1 MANRVHLL
9 AIQEFPRMDVRYGV
23 AGGTDGLMLAFPLL
37 PRLIPGRVSDAP
49 EMASMMNRVLG
60 TGILLCG
67 LAWAPAVAAQAPEP
81 AAAAAPAAAGL
92 TQADREM
99 LLDAARTA
107 WAYAEANYN
116 PQTGWINSVE
126 EYPYATVWDIGSGLM
141 ALYCA
146 DQLDL
151 LDGDEYDRRMRR
163 ALQSLIDARLFEGA
177 AFNKMYSTQTGQIAG
192 RAGQESTTRERG
204 YGWSVMDIGRLLAVL
219 RVIDQ
224 TQPQYR
230 DLMTQIVNRLDY
242 SRLIRDGYL
251 RGEDLNRSGRLR
263 RYQEGRVGYEQ
274 YAAAGFAAWGHQAE
288 NALNLGRNTYP
299 VPVLGVQVM
308 GDRRGDEHLTSEPFV
323 MMGLELGWTPEMRG
337 LATNVLAAQQERWK
351 QTGSVTMVNEDALT
365 GPPYFLYYSV
375 YANRRPFLVQ
385 APAGAPSGPTPRT
398 VSVKAAHGWHALL
411 PSDYT
416 RLAVDRVQGARSPL
430 GWGAGVFEENGR
442 VSGGRNINTAAIV
455 MEAALYA
462 QRGGRPLIEGAETP
476 AAQ

>member
-1 MANRVHLL
+1 MLNR
-9 AIQEFPRMDVRYGV
+9 I
-23 AGGTDGLMLAFPLL
+23 
-37 PRLIPGRVSDAP
+37 
-49 EMASMMNRVLG
+49 VL
-60 TGILLCG
+60 TGALLCG
-67 LAWAPAVAAQAPEP
+67 VAWSPGAAAQAPAP
-81 AAAAAPAAAGL
+81 VAASAPAAL

-107 WAYAEANYN
+107 WAYADANYN
-116 PQTGWINSVE
+116 PATGWINSVE
-126 EYPYATVWDIGSGLM
+126 EYAYATVWDIGSGLM

-163 ALQSLIDARLFEGA
+163 ALQSLIDARLFEGV
-177 AFNKMYSTQTGQIAG
+177 AFNKMYSTRTGQMAG
-192 RAGQESTTRERG
+192 RAGQESTTSERG
-204 YGWSVMDIGRLLAVL
+204 YGWSVLDIGRLLAVL

-230 DLMTQIVNRLDY
+230 DLMMQIVNRLDY

-274 YAAAGFAAWGHQAE
+274 YAAAGFAAWGHTAE
-288 NALNLGRNTYP
+288 AALDLNRNTYP
-299 VPVLGVQVM
+299 VPVLGVPVR

-323 MMGLELGWTPEMRG
+323 MMGLELGWTPEIRT
-337 LATNVLAAQQERWK
+337 LAANVLAAQEARFK
-351 QTGSVTMVNEDALT
+351 ETGTVTIVNEDALT

-375 YANRRPFLVQ
+375 YSSRRPFAVE
-385 APAGAPSGPTPRT
+385 APAGAPRGPTPRT

-416 RLAVDRVQGARSPL
+416 RLALERVQGARTAQ
-430 GWGAGVFEENGR
+430 GWGAGVFEESGR
-442 VSGGRNINTAAIV
+442 VSGGRNVNTAAIV

-462 QRGGRPLIEGAETP
+462 QRGRPLIEGTGTPPAATP
-476 AAQ
+476 AP

>member
-1 MANRVHLL
+1 MLNRIILTG
-9 AIQEFPRMDVRYGV
+9 AI
-23 AGGTDGLMLAFPLL
+23 
-37 PRLIPGRVSDAP
+37 
-49 EMASMMNRVLG
+49 
-60 TGILLCG
+60 LCG
-67 LAWAPAVAAQAPEP
+67 PALAPGVDAQDT
-81 AAAAAPAAAGL
+81 AAATAAGAL
-92 TQADREM
+92 TQADRDR

-107 WAYAEANYN
+107 WVYADANYN
-116 PQTGWINSVE
+116 PATGWINSVE
-126 EYPYATVWDIGSGLM
+126 EYEYATVWDIASGLM

-163 ALQSLIDARLFEGA
+163 ALQSLIDARLFDDV
-177 AFNKMYSTQTGQIAG
+177 AFNKMYSTRTGQIAG
-192 RAGQESTTRERG
+192 RPGQESTTRERG
-204 YGWSVMDIGRLLAVL
+204 YGWSVMDLGRLMAVL

-242 SRLIRDGYL
+242 DRLIQGGYL

-263 RYQEGRVGYEQ
+263 KYQEGRVGYEQ
-274 YAAAGFAAWGHQAE
+274 YAAAGFAAWGHTAAE
-288 NALNLGRNTYP
+288 ALNLGRNTYP
-299 VPVLGVQVM
+299 VPVLGVPVM

-323 MMGLELGWTPEMRG
+323 MMGLELGWTPEIRT
-337 LATNVLAAQQERWK
+337 LAANVLRAQEERWK
-351 QTGSVTMVNEDALT
+351 QTGTVTIVNEDALT

-375 YANRRPFLVQ
+375 YSSRRPFAVE
-385 APAGAPSGPTPRT
+385 APAGAPRGPRPRT

-416 RLAVDRVQGARSPL
+416 RLALDRVQGARSPA

-442 VSGGRNINTAAIV
+442 VSGGRNVNTAAIV

-462 QRGGRPLIEGAETP
+462 QRGRPLIEGTGAAP
-476 AAQ
+476 ASAP

>member
-1 MANRVHLL
+1 MLKPIL
-9 AIQEFPRMDVRYGV
+9 AIAAVL
-23 AGGTDGLMLAFPLL
+23 TGL
-37 PRLIPGRVSDAP
+37 
-49 EMASMMNRVLG
+49 
-60 TGILLCG
+60 
-67 LAWAPAVAAQAPEP
+67 WAPPSRAQAP
-81 AAAAAPAAAGL
+81 APAPAGL
-92 TQADREM
+92 TEADRAV

-116 PQTGWINSVE
+116 PATGWINSVE

-163 ALQSLIDARLFEGA
+163 ALQSLIDARLFEGV
-177 AFNKMYSTQTGQIAG
+177 AFNKMYSTRTGHMAG
-192 RAGQESTTRERG
+192 RAGREGSATERG

-230 DLMTQIVNRLDY
+230 DLMVQIVNRLDY

-251 RGEDLNRSGRLR
+251 RGEDLGSGGRLR

-274 YAAAGFAAWGHQAE
+274 YAATGFAAWGHRAE
-288 NALNLGRNTYP
+288 AALDLSRNTYP
-299 VPVLGVQVM
+299 VPVLGVPVM
-308 GDRRGDEHLTSEPFV
+308 GDRRGNEHLTSEPFV
-323 MMGLELGWTPEMRG
+323 MMGLELGWTPEMRT

-351 QTGSVTMVNEDALT
+351 QTGSVTMVSEDALN

-375 YANRRPFLVQ
+375 YADRRPFLVQ
-385 APAGAPSGPTPRT
+385 PPAGAPRGPTPRT
-398 VSVKAAHGWHALL
+398 VSVKATFGWHALF

-416 RLAVDRVQGARSPL
+416 RLAVERVQGARTAA
-430 GWGAGVFEENGR
+430 GWGAGVFETDGR
-442 VSGGRNINTAAIV
+442 VSGGRNINTAALV

-462 QRGGRPLIEGAETP
+462 HRGGRPLIEGSGN
-476 AAQ
+476 

>member
-1 MANRVHLL
+1 MMIHRIVRAGALL
-9 AIQEFPRMDVRYGV
+9 
-23 AGGTDGLMLAFPLL
+23 LL
-37 PRLIPGRVSDAP
+37 
-49 EMASMMNRVLG
+49 LG
-60 TGILLCG
+60 
-67 LAWAPAVAAQAPEP
+67 WAPAAVAQAPAP
-81 AAAAAPAAAGL
+81 GAAPASPAAGL
-92 TQADREM
+92 TDADRQM

-107 WAYAEANYN
+107 WAYADANYN
-116 PQTGWINSVE
+116 PATGWINSVE
-126 EYPYATVWDIGSGLM
+126 EYEYATVWDIGSGLM

-177 AFNKMYSTQTGQIAG
+177 AFNKMYNTRTGAIAG
-192 RAGQESTTRERG
+192 RAGQESRTGERG
-204 YGWSVMDIGRLLAVL
+204 YGWSVLDIGRLLAVL

-242 SRLIRDGYL
+242 GRLIQGGYL
-251 RGEDLNRSGRLR
+251 RGEDLNRGGRLR
-263 RYQEGRVGYEQ
+263 KYQEGRVGYEQ
-274 YAAAGFAAWGHQAE
+274 YAAAGFAAWGHTAE

-299 VPVLGVQVM
+299 VPVLGVPVM

-323 MMGLELGWTPEMRG
+323 MMGLELGWTPEIRT
-337 LATNVLAAQQERWK
+337 LAANVLAAQEARWK
-351 QTGSVTMVNEDALT
+351 QTGTVTIVNEDALT

-375 YANRRPFLVQ
+375 YSSRRPFRVE
-385 APAGAPSGPTPRT
+385 APAGAPRGPTPRT

-416 RLAVDRVQGARSPL
+416 RLGVDRVQGARSAQ

-442 VSGGRNINTAAIV
+442 VSGGRNVNTAALV

-462 QRGGRPLIEGAETP
+462 QRGRPLIEGTGTP
-476 AAQ
+476 PAM

>member
-1 MANRVHLL
+1 MRTRIL
-9 AIQEFPRMDVRYGV
+9 I
-23 AGGTDGLMLAFPLL
+23 AGA
-37 PRLIPGRVSDAP
+37 
-49 EMASMMNRVLG
+49 
-60 TGILLCG
+60 LLCG
-67 LAWAPAVAAQAPEP
+67 LAWSPGAAAQAPAPLP
-81 AAAAAPAAAGL
+81 ASAPAAL
-92 TQADREM
+92 TQADRDM

-107 WAYAEANYN
+107 WAYADANYN
-116 PQTGWINSVE
+116 PATGWVNSVE
-126 EYPYATVWDIGSGLM
+126 DYAFATVWDIGSGLM

-163 ALQSLIDARLFEGA
+163 ALQSLVDARLFDDV
-177 AFNKMYSTQTGQIAG
+177 AFNKMYSTRTGQIAG
-192 RAGQESTTRERG
+192 RAGQESTTTERG
-204 YGWSVMDIGRLLAVL
+204 YGWSVLDIGRLLAVL

-230 DLMTQIVNRLDY
+230 DLMERIVNRLDY
-242 SRLIRDGYL
+242 ARLIQDGYL

-274 YAAAGFAAWGHQAE
+274 YAAAGFAAWGRRAE

-299 VPVLGVQVM
+299 VPVLGVPVM

-323 MMGLELGWTPEMRG
+323 MMGLELGWTPEIRT
-337 LATNVLAAQQERWK
+337 LAANVLGAQEARWK
-351 QTGSVTMVNEDALT
+351 QTGTVTIVNEDALT

-375 YANRRPFLVQ
+375 YSSRRPFAVE
-385 APAGAPSGPTPRT
+385 APAGAPRGPTPRT

-416 RLAVDRVQGARSPL
+416 RLALQRVQGARTAA
-430 GWGAGVFEENGR
+430 GWGAGVFEESGR
-442 VSGGRNINTAAIV
+442 VSGGRNVNTAALV

-462 QRGGRPLIEGAETP
+462 QRGGRPLIEGSGTP
-476 AAQ
+476 

>member
-1 MANRVHLL
+1 MLKRILPIAALL
-9 AIQEFPRMDVRYGV
+9 A
-23 AGGTDGLMLAFPLL
+23 GL
-37 PRLIPGRVSDAP
+37 S
-49 EMASMMNRVLG
+49 
-60 TGILLCG
+60 
-67 LAWAPAVAAQAPEP
+67 WAVPSPAQ
-81 AAAAAPAAAGL
+81 APAAAPSGL

-107 WAYAEANYN
+107 WAYADANYN
-116 PQTGWINSVE
+116 PATGWINSVE

-163 ALQSLIDARLFEGA
+163 ALQSLIEARLFEGV
-177 AFNKMYSTQTGQIAG
+177 AFNKSYSTRTGQIAG
-192 RAGQESTTRERG
+192 RAGQEASTSERG
-204 YGWSVMDIGRLLAVL
+204 YGWSVLDIGRLLAVL

-230 DLMTQIVNRLDY
+230 DLMQQIVGRLDY
-242 SRLIRDGYL
+242 SRLIAGGYL
-251 RGEDLNRSGRLR
+251 RGEDLGRGGRLR

-274 YAAAGFAAWGHQAE
+274 YAAAGFAAWGHRAE
-288 NALNLGRNTYP
+288 EALNLGRNTYP
-299 VPVLGVQVM
+299 VPVLGVPVM

-323 MMGLELGWTPEMRG
+323 MMGLELGWTPEIRT
-337 LATNVLAAQQERWK
+337 LAANVLLAQETRWK
-351 QTGSVTMVNEDALT
+351 QTGTVTIVNEDALT

-375 YANRRPFLVQ
+375 YAARRPFVVQ
-385 APAGAPSGPTPRT
+385 PPAGAPRGPTPRT
-398 VSVKAAHGWHALL
+398 VSVKAAHAWHALL

-416 RLAVDRVQGARSPL
+416 RLAVDRVQGARSAA

-442 VSGGRNINTAAIV
+442 VSGGRNVNTAALV

-462 QRGGRPLIEGAETP
+462 QRGRPLIEGTGAAPTP
-476 AAQ
+476 

>member
-1 MANRVHLL
+1 MMIHR
-9 AIQEFPRMDVRYGV
+9 IVRT
-23 AGGTDGLMLAFPLL
+23 AAL
-37 PRLIPGRVSDAP
+37 
-49 EMASMMNRVLG
+49 VLG
-60 TGILLCG
+60 LG
-67 LAWAPAVAAQAPEP
+67 WAPAAVAQAP
-81 AAAAAPAAAGL
+81 APVAVSASAGL
-92 TQADREM
+92 TDADRQM

-107 WAYAEANYN
+107 WAYADANYN
-116 PQTGWINSVE
+116 PATGWINSVE
-126 EYPYATVWDIGSGLM
+126 DYQYATVWDIGSGLM

-177 AFNKMYSTQTGQIAG
+177 AFNKMYNTRTGAIAG
-192 RAGQESTTRERG
+192 RAGQESTTTERG
-204 YGWSVMDIGRLLAVL
+204 YGWSVTDIGRLLAVL

-230 DLMTQIVNRLDY
+230 DLMMQIVNRLDY
-242 SRLIRDGYL
+242 GRLIQGGYL

-274 YAAAGFAAWGHQAE
+274 YAAAGFAAWGRTAE

-299 VPVLGVQVM
+299 VPVLGVPVM

-323 MMGLELGWTPEMRG
+323 MMGLELGWTPEIRT
-337 LATNVLAAQQERWK
+337 LAANVLAAQEARWK
-351 QTGSVTMVNEDALT
+351 QTGTVTIVNEDALT

-375 YANRRPFLVQ
+375 YSSRRPFAVE
-385 APAGAPSGPTPRT
+385 APAGAPRGPTPRT

-416 RLAVDRVQGARSPL
+416 RLGVDRVQGARSAQ
-430 GWGAGVFEENGR
+430 GWGAGVFEESGR
-442 VSGGRNINTAAIV
+442 VSGGRNVNTAAIV

-462 QRGGRPLIEGAETP
+462 QRGRPLIEGTGAAS